1 MFPISDDN
9 TDRIITPYVNYIF
22 IAINILVFVFF
33 QGLGGNEQ
41 FSHAFSLVPKEITG
55 GVDLNQLVSIKDA
68 TGKVIGQIQHYDTP
82 LPVYFNFLSSMFMHG
97 DFMHIF
103 GNMLFLWIFGDNIEN
118 LIGHIRYAI
127 FYILCGIAAA
137 LAQILMDGDS
147 IIPMLGASGA
157 ISGILGGYI
166 LLFPTRRV
174 RALIFN
180 VFTTVPAYVA
190 LGLWIGIQLLQGYL
204 SPAGQGGVAYA
215 AHIGGFVTGLVLIK
229 IFAIGT
235 KAQNISPGQG

>member
-41 FSHAFSLVPKEITG
+41 FSHAFALVPKEITG

-68 TGKVIGQIQHYDTP
+68 TGKVVGQIQHYDTP

-103 GNMLFLWIFGDNIEN
+103 GNMLFL
-118 LIGHIRYAI
+118 
-127 FYILCGIAAA
+127 
-137 LAQILMDGDS
+137 
-147 IIPMLGASGA
+147 
-157 ISGILGGYI
+157 
-166 LLFPTRRV
+166 
-174 RALIFN
+174 
-180 VFTTVPAYVA
+180 
-190 LGLWIGIQLLQGYL
+190 
-204 SPAGQGGVAYA
+204 
-215 AHIGGFVTGLVLIK
+215 
-229 IFAIGT
+229 
-235 KAQNISPGQG
+235 